1 MQSATATG
9 AQNAAP
15 FIGKFCPTT
24 EEVMRKQ
31 REQGSAERYFHA
43 GRHMFYG
50 NIKLV
55 PVAADW
61 YPYDQPMYADKWHV
75 PGRREFMSTDAL
87 VTMATERGVT
97 VTITEYKGVSTQTTR
112 LN

>member
-1 MQSATATG
+1 
-9 AQNAAP
+9 
-15 FIGKFCPTT
+15 
-24 EEVMRKQ
+24 MRKQ
-31 REQGSAERYFHA
+31 REQGSAERYFWA

-50 NIKLV
+50 SIKLV

-61 YPYDQPMYADKWHV
+61 YPYNRSEYADKWYV
-75 PGRREFMSTDAL
+75 PGRIIMSTDAL

-97 VTITEYKGVSTQTTR
+97 ITITEYKGVSTHTTR